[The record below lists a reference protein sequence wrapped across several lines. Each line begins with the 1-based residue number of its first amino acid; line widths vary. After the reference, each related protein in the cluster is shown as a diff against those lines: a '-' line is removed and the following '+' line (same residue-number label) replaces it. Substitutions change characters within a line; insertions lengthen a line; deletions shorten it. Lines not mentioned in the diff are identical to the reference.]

1 MKKIQLIGCICCLL
15 GMASSAQAQS
25 WKDLFNKENV
35 SKVVDTVSEVTGTN
49 TIKDLQGTWTYNGSA
64 VEFKSDNLLK
74 KAGGTV
80 AASTAENKLDE
91 QLARVGIKPGLTQFT
106 FNADNTFTSI
116 VGKKTMKGTYT
127 YDRNKSMINLKY
139 NAVVNLNAK
148 VSGTPNNMS
157 LLFDADKLLQLITLL
172 GSKVNN
178 TTIKAITTMAES
190 YDGMLLGLEMK
201 K

>member
-1 MKKIQLIGCICCLL
+1 MKKIQIIGCICCLF
-15 GMASSAQAQS
+15 GIVHNAQAQS

-49 TIKDLQGTWTYNGSA
+49 TTRDLQGTWTYNGAA

-80 AASTAENKLDE
+80 AASTVENKLDE
-91 QLARVGIKPGLTQFT
+91 QLGRVGIKAGITKFT
-106 FNADNTFTSI
+106 FNSDNTFTSI

-127 YDRNKSMINLKY
+127 YDRNESMVNLKY
-139 NAVVNLNAK
+139 NALVNLNAK
-148 VSGTPNNMS
+148 VSGSPNTMS

-178 TTIKAITTMAES
+178 STIKAITTMAEG
-190 YDGMLLGLEMK
+190 YDGMMLGLEMK